1 MFWLRN
7 IDFWKMMNLF
17 GRSDAETLSESH
29 PTTDFEAGREMSVAA
44 ETSGKTQ
51 FLRRAME
58 CGNLNFGD
66 YELKSGRR
74 SPYFFNIGGMSSAA
88 DLRLLGETL
97 AEAIIETDDFQ
108 DLGVLFGAA
117 YKGIALAALA
127 AGHLA
132 DKNPEMGDL
141 GWAHDRKEVK
151 DHGEGGRLVGAD
163 VAGKRVLLI
172 DDVLTMGTALRDA
185 LSLLKDAG
193 ALPIGLL
200 VVFDRKERDEAK
212 GCFVSESLSEELNL
226 PIRNVC
232 DFDDLLTTL
241 DEGRAENPEWE
252 RNWRLLSEYR
262 QNA

>member
-1 MFWLRN
+1 M
-7 IDFWKMMNLF
+7 
-17 GRSDAETLSESH
+17 
-29 PTTDFEAGREMSVAA
+29 REI
-44 ETSGKTQ
+44 Q
-51 FLRRAME
+51 LLRRALE
-58 CGNLNFGD
+58 RGSLRFGD
-66 YELKSGRR
+66 FHLKSGHH
-74 SPYFFNIGGMSSAA
+74 SPYFFNIGCMSAAA
-88 DLRLLGETL
+88 DLRLLGDAL
-97 AEAIIETDDFQ
+97 AASIAEKFDLQSCEA
-108 DLGVLFGAA
+108 LFGAA

-127 AGHLA
+127 ASALA
-132 DKNPEMGDL
+132 DKTPLL

-185 LSLLKDAG
+185 LSLLKGAG

-226 PIRNVC
+226 PIRSVC

-262 QNA
+262 QSA